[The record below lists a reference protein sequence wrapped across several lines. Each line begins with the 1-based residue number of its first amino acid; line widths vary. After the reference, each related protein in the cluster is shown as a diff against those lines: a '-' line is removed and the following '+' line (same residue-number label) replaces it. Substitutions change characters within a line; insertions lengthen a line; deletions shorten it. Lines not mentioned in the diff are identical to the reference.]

1 MREAGIEDDE
11 RIVVIL
17 YAMFF
22 ATISFIVLW
31 ALLTRSRAVPR
42 GLSEQGPER
51 NTRHA
56 RATQGPSRRPSQSQR
71 EGAKGV
77 PKPEAVNFEFACWYY
92 ARSRPVHVATQ
103 AYVCLVWT
111 VVSRRYDFSNS
122 YHVFSTY
129 EQPSVMSSDEL

>member
-31 ALLTRSRAVPR
+31 ALVTRRRAVPR

-56 RATQGPSRRPSQSQR
+56 RGRRPSQSQR
-71 EGAKGV
+71 EGAKGG

-129 EQPSVMSSDEL
+129 EQRSVMSSDEL

>member
-31 ALLTRSRAVPR
+31 ALVTRRRAVPR

-56 RATQGPSRRPSQSQR
+56 RTIGRRPSQSQQ
-71 EGAKGV
+71 EGAKGG

-103 AYVCLVWT
+103 AYICLVWT

-129 EQPSVMSSDEL
+129 EQRSVMSSDEL

>member
-11 RIVVIL
+11 RIIVIL
-17 YAMFF
+17 YAFFF
-22 ATISFIVLW
+22 ATMSFIVLW
-31 ALLTRSRAVPR
+31 ALVTRRRAVPR

-56 RATQGPSRRPSQSQR
+56 RTTR

-92 ARSRPVHVATQ
+92 ARSRPVHVATL

-129 EQPSVMSSDEL
+129 EQPSVMTSDDL

>member
-11 RIVVIL
+11 RIVVSL
-17 YAMFF
+17 YVMFF
-22 ATISFIVLW
+22 ATMSFIVVW
-31 ALLTRSRAVPR
+31 ALVTRSRAVPR
-42 GLSEQGPER
+42 GLSSEQGPER
-51 NTRHA
+51 NERHA
-56 RATQGPSRRPSQSQR
+56 STTCRRPSQSQR
-71 EGAKGV
+71 EGAKGG

-92 ARSRPVHVATQ
+92 ARNRPVHVATQ

-129 EQPSVMSSDEL
+129 ELRSVMASDGF

>member
-11 RIVVIL
+11 RIIVIL
-17 YAMFF
+17 YAFFF
-22 ATISFIVLW
+22 ATMSFIVLW
-31 ALLTRSRAVPR
+31 ALVTRRRAVPR

-56 RATQGPSRRPSQSQR
+56 RTTGRRPSQSQR
-71 EGAKGV
+71 EGAEGS

-92 ARSRPVHVATQ
+92 ARSRPVHVATL

-129 EQPSVMSSDEL
+129 EQRSVMTSDDL

>member
-31 ALLTRSRAVPR
+31 ALVTRRRAVPR

-56 RATQGPSRRPSQSQR
+56 RGRRPSQSQR
-71 EGAKGV
+71 EGAKGG

-103 AYVCLVWT
+103 AYICLVWT

>member
-31 ALLTRSRAVPR
+31 ALVTRRRAVPR

-56 RATQGPSRRPSQSQR
+56 RTIGRRPSQSQQ
-71 EGAKGV
+71 EGAKGG

-103 AYVCLVWT
+103 AYICLVWT
-111 VVSRRYDFSNS
+111 VVSRHYDFSNS

-129 EQPSVMSSDEL
+129 EQRSVMSSDEL